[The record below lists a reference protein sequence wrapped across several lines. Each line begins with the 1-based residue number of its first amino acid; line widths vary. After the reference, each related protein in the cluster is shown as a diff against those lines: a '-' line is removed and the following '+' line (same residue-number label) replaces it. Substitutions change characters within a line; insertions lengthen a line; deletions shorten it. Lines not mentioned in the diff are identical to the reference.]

1 MEWASDAS
9 LYLMSQDEE
18 ILLANEEYLGTMLD
32 ILDNELGLPHKR
44 GIIIEAMCVMVYDN
58 MNTINNTPSP
68 DRAQR
73 AERVLEELAKRKSLV
88 LTYKNMVMGYVQ
100 QVVFPRLDIAI

>member
-18 ILLANEEYLGTMLD
+18 LVLANEEYLETMLN
-32 ILDNELGLPHKR
+32 ILDNEQGLPHKR

-58 MNTINNTPSP
+58 VNTINNTPSP
-68 DRAQR
+68 ERTRR
-73 AERVLEELAKRKSLV
+73 AERVLNELTKRKPLV
-88 LTYKNMVMGYVQ
+88 VEYKNMVMDYVQ
-100 QVVFPRLDIAI
+100 KVVFPRLDIAI